1 MQDNSSSNNEHS
13 LFKMLNRHAYN
24 IASTIEQ
31 FEELRI
37 DRMSFTDLKMMLEA
51 RREFS
56 SMRDLNTSNIHSTS
70 KVMMQGANY
79 KSGDLRL
86 VFMLSDA
93 FDRFKGVDQE
103 VVYDSAND
111 DLIVSTGSE
120 NARAAA
126 RTSIKD
132 EILRIS
138 SERFLRSCF
147 KEEFLELSCMLLR
160 SDEDQPQKIN
170 ALM

>member
-1 MQDNSSSNNEHS
+1 
-13 LFKMLNRHAYN
+13 
-24 IASTIEQ
+24 
-31 FEELRI
+31 
-37 DRMSFTDLKMMLEA
+37 MSFSDLKMMLEA
-51 RREFS
+51 RREFT

-70 KVMMQGANY
+70 KVMMHGANY
-79 KSGDLRL
+79 NSGDLRL

-132 EILRIS
+132 EI
-138 SERFLRSCF
+138 
-147 KEEFLELSCMLLR
+147 
-160 SDEDQPQKIN
+160 
-170 ALM
+170 

>member
-1 MQDNSSSNNEHS
+1 
-13 LFKMLNRHAYN
+13 
-24 IASTIEQ
+24 
-31 FEELRI
+31 
-37 DRMSFTDLKMMLEA
+37 MLEA
-51 RREFS
+51 RRDFT

-70 KVMMQGANY
+70 MMRGTNY
-79 KSGDLRL
+79 NSGSLRL

-93 FDRFKGVDQE
+93 FDRFTGVDQE

-132 EILRIS
+132 EI
-138 SERFLRSCF
+138 
-147 KEEFLELSCMLLR
+147 
-160 SDEDQPQKIN
+160 
-170 ALM
+170 